1 MQTMVSYVDLAM
13 VGSMGV
19 NAAASVTINTSLL
32 WMINGIIWGP
42 VTGFSVLAATAL
54 GQNDPEKVKK
64 IMRQAMTAMLLLG
77 LLMLALIEGLA
88 QFFARVMGAEAD
100 IIPDARAYLMLIG
113 FGIPF
118 QIMLAV
124 CSGLVR
130 GLGDTK
136 TPMLYNILFNLLNIV
151 LNYLLIFGLNVG
163 GAQIIPRCG
172 IEGAAV
178 ATLISRIVEIGIVVV
193 YVFFMDQKLRPGLG
207 ELLRGNKL
215 LLMDYLK
222 YGLPVIGGGVVW
234 AVNVSVQ
241 GAIIGKLGVSTAITA
256 YSVANTFFSVI
267 TVAVFGLS
275 AASSIVIGKA
285 VGAGDVEKV
294 KQYAKTLQLIFLGLG
309 VITGGI
315 LFACRWLLPV
325 VYPKYSP
332 EALDMS
338 RQFLIVLAVTTI
350 GTSYQACSLT
360 GIVRAGG
367 DTAFVF
373 MNDSIWVPV
382 VLFTAYLAGYVFGAP
397 PWLVFALLKGD
408 QIYKCFVAIFKVNRF
423 KWIRN
428 ITRTEAP
435 QQA

>member
-1 MQTMVSYVDLAM
+1 M
-13 VGSMGV
+13 
-19 NAAASVTINTSLL
+19 
-32 WMINGIIWGP
+32 
-42 VTGFSVLAATAL
+42 
-54 GQNDPEKVKK
+54 
-64 IMRQAMTAMLLLG
+64 
-77 LLMLALIEGLA
+77 
-88 QFFARVMGAEAD
+88 
-100 IIPDARAYLMLIG
+100 
-113 FGIPF
+113 
-118 QIMLAV
+118 
-124 CSGLVR
+124 
-130 GLGDTK
+130 
-136 TPMLYNILFNLLNIV
+136 
-151 LNYLLIFGLNVG
+151 
-163 GAQIIPRCG
+163 
-172 IEGAAV
+172 
-178 ATLISRIVEIGIVVV
+178 
-193 YVFFMDQKLRPGLG
+193 
-207 ELLRGNKL
+207 
-215 LLMDYLK
+215 
-222 YGLPVIGGGVVW
+222 
-234 AVNVSVQ
+234 
-241 GAIIGKLGVSTAITA
+241 
-256 YSVANTFFSVI
+256 
-267 TVAVFGLS
+267 S

-382 VLFTAYLAGYVFGAP
+382 VLFTAYLAGYAFGAP

>member
-1 MQTMVSYVDLAM
+1 M
-13 VGSMGV
+13 
-19 NAAASVTINTSLL
+19 
-32 WMINGIIWGP
+32 
-42 VTGFSVLAATAL
+42 
-54 GQNDPEKVKK
+54 
-64 IMRQAMTAMLLLG
+64 
-77 LLMLALIEGLA
+77 
-88 QFFARVMGAEAD
+88 
-100 IIPDARAYLMLIG
+100 
-113 FGIPF
+113 
-118 QIMLAV
+118 
-124 CSGLVR
+124 
-130 GLGDTK
+130 
-136 TPMLYNILFNLLNIV
+136 
-151 LNYLLIFGLNVG
+151 
-163 GAQIIPRCG
+163 
-172 IEGAAV
+172 
-178 ATLISRIVEIGIVVV
+178 
-193 YVFFMDQKLRPGLG
+193 
-207 ELLRGNKL
+207 
-215 LLMDYLK
+215 
-222 YGLPVIGGGVVW
+222 PVIGGGVVW

>member
-1 MQTMVSYVDLAM
+1 M
-13 VGSMGV
+13 
-19 NAAASVTINTSLL
+19 
-32 WMINGIIWGP
+32 
-42 VTGFSVLAATAL
+42 
-54 GQNDPEKVKK
+54 
-64 IMRQAMTAMLLLG
+64 
-77 LLMLALIEGLA
+77 
-88 QFFARVMGAEAD
+88 
-100 IIPDARAYLMLIG
+100 
-113 FGIPF
+113 
-118 QIMLAV
+118 
-124 CSGLVR
+124 
-130 GLGDTK
+130 
-136 TPMLYNILFNLLNIV
+136 
-151 LNYLLIFGLNVG
+151 
-163 GAQIIPRCG
+163 
-172 IEGAAV
+172 
-178 ATLISRIVEIGIVVV
+178 
-193 YVFFMDQKLRPGLG
+193 
-207 ELLRGNKL
+207 
-215 LLMDYLK
+215 
-222 YGLPVIGGGVVW
+222 
-234 AVNVSVQ
+234 
-241 GAIIGKLGVSTAITA
+241 
-256 YSVANTFFSVI
+256 
-267 TVAVFGLS
+267 S

-408 QIYKCFVAIFKVNRF
+408 QIYKCFVAVFKVNRF

-428 ITRTEAP
+428 ITRAEAP